1 MQKEGEKEGEREK
14 VAKKKHRTHIFSYSS
29 SFFHVVYFL
38 YGKSFLR
45 QWKVLFLDFGVD
57 IFQLIKFI
65 LSYQLQVNGIKIA
78 KVKK

>member
-1 MQKEGEKEGEREK
+1 MQKEGENEEEERKNTE
-14 VAKKKHRTHIFSYSS
+14 HTFFSYSS

-45 QWKVLFLDFGVD
+45 QWKVLFLNFGVD

-65 LSYQLQVNGIKIA
+65 LSYQLQIKGIKRV